1 MSVEGNVGRG
11 NVGRA
16 EHVRKAYDELTDAL
30 LGEVEESEEH
40 VQKNV
45 VEFLKYFKKAW
56 TGYTYRRRE
65 KEPRYAIDIW
75 NVYDAIV
82 KNEPRTNNQ
91 SEIWHGQLKEAVRI
105 NHSPFYVIA
114 KELQKQH
121 ANNNVLRNQFI
132 TDVVFKKKKVQ
143 ADKDER
149 ISNVVRTFNIETVLG
164 FLRHVSIA
172 ATAE

>member
-1 MSVEGNVGRG
+1 ML
-11 NVGRA
+11 A
-16 EHVRKAYDELTDAL
+16 DAL
-30 LGEVEESEEH
+30 LEEVEEAEEN

-45 VEFLKYFKKAW
+45 EEFLEYYKKIW

-75 NVYDAIV
+75 NVYEATIN
-82 KNEPRTNNQ
+82 KEPRTNNQ

-105 NHSPFYVIA
+105 NHPPFYVIS

-121 ANNNVLRNQFI
+121 SNGIVLRNQLI
-132 TDVVFKKKKVQ
+132 TGVIFKKKKVQ

-149 ISNVVRTFNIETVLG
+149 ILNVVRNFNVENVLD
-164 FLRHVSIA
+164 FLRNVNIA